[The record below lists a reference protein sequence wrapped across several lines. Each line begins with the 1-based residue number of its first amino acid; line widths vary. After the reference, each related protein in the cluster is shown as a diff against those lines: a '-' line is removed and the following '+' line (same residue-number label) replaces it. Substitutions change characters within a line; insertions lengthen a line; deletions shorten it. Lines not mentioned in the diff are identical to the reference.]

1 MKKIS
6 LTLAGLICAV
16 VVLANIP
23 SSESVYAISGC
34 CMERASSTGQ
44 WNDLGKSFEQCEI
57 ANTEEDGE
65 EDDIFEA
72 SGKVWWDLAC

>member
-16 VVLANIP
+16 VVLANI
-23 SSESVYAISGC
+23 SGSESVYAISGC
-34 CMERASSTGQ
+34 CMERKSSTGQ
-44 WNDLGKSFEQCEI
+44 WNDLEKTFEQCEV